1 MDDQIIRSRLLSG
14 ERILWSGR
22 PAQGLLFVPSDAFLI
37 PFGLFFLG
45 FSIFWIA
52 MASNAGGAF
61 FLFGIPFVVV
71 GLFMSVGR
79 FFVDAWLRQTMVY
92 AVTDRRIL
100 IARPAPFGRFISVD
114 RSRMPESELREG
126 VDGRGTLRFGPPAT
140 AVYTRNNLASAIPAL
155 DPTPQF
161 LAVDN
166 ARQVFDLVQRPAT

>member
-1 MDDQIIRSRLLSG
+1 MDDQIIRSRLLTG

-22 PAQGLLFVPSDAFLI
+22 PAQGLLLVPSDAFLI

-52 MASNAGGAF
+52 MASNAGGGF

-100 IARPAPFGRFISVD
+100 IARPAPFG
-114 RSRMPESELREG
+114 PESELREG
-126 VDGRGTLRFGPPAT
+126 VDGRGTLRFGPPTT